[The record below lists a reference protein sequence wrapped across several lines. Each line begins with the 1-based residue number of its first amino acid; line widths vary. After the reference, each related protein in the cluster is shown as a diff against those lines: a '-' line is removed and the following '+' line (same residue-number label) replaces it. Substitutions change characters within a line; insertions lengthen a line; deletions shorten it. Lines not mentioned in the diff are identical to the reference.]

1 VIEKR
6 IKELGFELPRPMDPL
21 LDYVSVVIHND
32 LAFLSGQL
40 PKVDGELKVR
50 GKVGDTV
57 TEKEAEEACQ
67 ICVLNLL
74 SSLKEEISSL
84 DRVKRIVKVTGFI
97 NSASGFTGQPDVL
110 NAASRLLIDIFGEKG
125 KHARSAVGAAVMPR
139 NTPVEIEMIVSIQA

>member
-1 VIEKR
+1 MIEKR

>member
-1 VIEKR
+1 MIEKR

-110 NAASRLLIDIFGEKG
+110 NAASRLLIDILERKV
-125 KHARSAVGAAVMPR
+125 SMPVR
-139 NTPVEIEMIVSIQA
+139 LLELL